1 MLSIYELFD
10 EIPKHDG
17 REIMGQESTK
27 LSTGCKGNI
36 VTLLKVEKNFGK
48 VCLLKILKTIV
59 HSVINSE
66 YKV

>member
-1 MLSIYELFD
+1 
-10 EIPKHDG
+10 
-17 REIMGQESTK
+17 MGQESTK